1 MENFFIDLAA
11 VAVVLGIM
19 IIVHEFGHFAAAK
32 LFDVR
37 VEQFAIGFG
46 KRLFGIKHGETDYR
60 VNALPFGGY
69 VKMAGENPLEAHTGD
84 PREFPSKP
92 RWQRFII
99 AFAGPFANILLAVGL
114 LTGVFMVRYEHP
126 VYLEQPAVVG
136 FVAPGSPAEKA
147 GIEQGDLI
155 VRVDGEQNPTW
166 EDVLLKAMLSPG
178 HPLDISVQHGSVVT
192 EKQIVPKAV
201 GPSEIGEMG
210 LIPNRQI
217 QVGKVD
223 ESMPAAKAGMQP
235 GDIVASIDGKPVRSI
250 EALLAMLEAN
260 KENPVTVGVL
270 RNGSEMN
277 LKITPVLA
285 DVQGTK
291 RYRLGFQAAEPM
303 RSDKLPFGKAFAKSL
318 EQNKKNSFLII
329 ELVEKMVQR
338 KVSVKQFSSPIGI
351 AQASGE
357 AARQQGWTPLL
368 QLMAAISLNLAIFNL
383 FPFPILDGGMILFL
397 AIEGIRRRD
406 ISLRLKERIYQL
418 AFVLLILFAV
428 IVIYNDLAKT
438 IPSLQRLP

>member
-1 MENFFIDLAA
+1 
-11 VAVVLGIM
+11 
-19 IIVHEFGHFAAAK
+19 
-32 LFDVR
+32 
-37 VEQFAIGFG
+37 
-46 KRLFGIKHGETDYR
+46 
-60 VNALPFGGY
+60 
-69 VKMAGENPLEAHTGD
+69 
-84 PREFPSKP
+84 
-92 RWQRFII
+92 
-99 AFAGPFANILLAVGL
+99 
-114 LTGVFMVRYEHP
+114 
-126 VYLEQPAVVG
+126 
-136 FVAPGSPAEKA
+136 
-147 GIEQGDLI
+147 
-155 VRVDGEQNPTW
+155 
-166 EDVLLKAMLSPG
+166 
-178 HPLDISVQHGSVVT
+178 VQHGTVIT

-210 LIPNRQI
+210 MIPNRQI

-223 ESMPAAKAGMQP
+223 ETMPAAKAGMLP
-235 GDIVASIDGKPVRSI
+235 GDIVASIEGKPVRSI
-250 EALLAMLEAN
+250 EALLAALEAN
-260 KENPVTVGVL
+260 KDNPVSVGVL
-270 RNGSEMN
+270 RNGSEKN
-277 LKITPVLA
+277 LQITPVLA

-303 RSDKLPFGKAFAKSL
+303 RADKLPFAKAFAKSL

-357 AARQQGWTPLL
+357 AARQAGWTPLL
-368 QLMAAISLNLAIFNL
+368 QLMSAISLNLAIFNL